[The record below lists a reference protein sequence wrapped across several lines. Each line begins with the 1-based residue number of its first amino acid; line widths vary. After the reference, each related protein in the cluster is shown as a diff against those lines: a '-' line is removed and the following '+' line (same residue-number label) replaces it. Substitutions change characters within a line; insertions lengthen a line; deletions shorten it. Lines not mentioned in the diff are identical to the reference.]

1 MKSTED
7 DMTAASQAAAAAPN
21 QGQNLDINELFDL
34 SDLAFSEPFAKLT
47 SPLDILGDNL
57 KVWMA
62 EVMNLSGVKDEPIIR
77 EEVPANC
84 HIEGRVYIAK
94 GAVIEPFCYIK
105 GPCYI
110 GQGATVRHGAYI
122 RGNVFVGA
130 GAIVGHTTE
139 VKNSVL
145 LDGAKAAHFAYVGDS
160 ILGRNVNL
168 GAGTK
173 LANLKL
179 NKSEV
184 YIRYPAKGELMKVA
198 TGLKKMGALIG
209 DGGQTGCNSVLS
221 PGSVLLPGALVAPCH
236 HSIGPVTA
244 D

>member
-1 MKSTED
+1 MP
-7 DMTAASQAAAAAPN
+7 TASLSQDPAATPA
-21 QGQNLDINELFDL
+21 QLDITALFDVSRL
-34 SDLAFSEPFAKLT
+34 SFKEPFSDIQ
-47 SPLDILGDNL
+47 SPLELLGDSL
-57 KVWMA
+57 KTWMA
-62 EVMNLSGVKDEPIIR
+62 EVMNISGVKDAPVVRTEL
-77 EEVPANC
+77 PATC
-84 HIEGRVYIAK
+84 HVEGRVYIAK
-94 GAVIEPFCYIK
+94 GATIEPFSYIK

-110 GQGATVRHGAYI
+110 GEGATVRHGAYI

-145 LDGAKAAHFAYVGDS
+145 LDGAKAAHFAYLGDS
-160 ILGRNVNL
+160 VLGLDVNL

-184 YIRYPAKGELMKVA
+184 YIRYPNGDALDKVA

-209 DGGQTGCNSVLS
+209 DGAQTGCNSVLS
-221 PGSVLLPGALVAPCH
+221 PGSILLPGALVGPCEH
-236 HSIGPVTA
+236 HRGTA
-244 D
+244 RPS

>member
-1 MKSTED
+1 
-7 DMTAASQAAAAAPN
+7 MTGAHKAAAAPSHS
-21 QGQNLDINELFDL
+21 QKLDITELFDL
-34 SDLAFSEPFAKLT
+34 SSLAFAEPFAKVE
-47 SPLDILGDNL
+47 SPLDILGENL
-57 KVWMA
+57 KSWMA
-62 EVMNLSGVKDEPIIR
+62 QVLNLSGVKDEPIIR
-77 EEVPANC
+77 TNVPENC
-84 HIEGRVYIAK
+84 HIEGRVYIGK
-94 GAVIEPFCYIK
+94 DAVIEPFSYIK

-110 GQGATVRHGAYI
+110 GAGATVRHGAYI

-145 LDGAKAAHFAYVGDS
+145 LDGAKAAHFAYLGDS

-184 YIRYPAKGELMKVA
+184 YIRYPSGGELIKVA

-209 DGGQTGCNSVLS
+209 DGSQTGCNSVLS
-221 PGSVLLPGALVAPCH
+221 PGSVLLPGALVGPCS
-236 HSIGPVTA
+236 HSIGPVIPE
-244 D
+244 